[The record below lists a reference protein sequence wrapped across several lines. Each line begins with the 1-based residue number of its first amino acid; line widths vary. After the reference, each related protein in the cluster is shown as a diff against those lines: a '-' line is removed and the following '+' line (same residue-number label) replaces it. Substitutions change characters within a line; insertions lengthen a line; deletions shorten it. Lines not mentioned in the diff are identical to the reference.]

1 LGAVNFSKEDY
12 PVGLAINEIVKVAPV
27 IPVMVVE
34 RIEDAVPLARAL
46 YNGGLKVLEITLRTP
61 CALDAITA
69 MVEALPGDAVIGAG
83 TIITPADLEKAV
95 KAGSTFLVS
104 PGTTPALI
112 EAAKSSSIPLLPGVA
127 TPTEAMNLLV
137 QGFTHLKFFPAEAA
151 GGVPMM
157 KSIGGP
163 LPQITF
169 CPTGGIDLARAPSYL
184 ALPNVACVGGTW
196 MAPKEL
202 MKAGRWDEIE
212 RLAREAASLPR

>member
-1 LGAVNFSKEDY
+1 MALSIDQI
-12 PVGLAINEIVKVAPV
+12 LKVAPV
-27 IPVMVVE
+27 VPVMVVE
-34 RIEDAVPLARAL
+34 RIEDAVPLAKAL
-46 YNGGLKVLEITLRTP
+46 YAGGLKVLEITLRTP

-69 MVEALPGDAVIGAG
+69 MVEALPADAVIGAG
-83 TIITPADLEKAV
+83 TIITPKDLEAAV

-112 EAAKSSSIPLLPGVA
+112 EAAKASPVPLLAGVA
-127 TPTEAMNLLV
+127 TPTEAMNLYV
-137 QGFTHLKFFPAEAA
+137 QGFTYQKFFPAEAA
-151 GGVPMM
+151 GGVPML

-169 CPTGGIDLARAPSYL
+169 CPTGGIDLAKAPSYL

>member
-1 LGAVNFSKEDY
+1 M
-12 PVGLAINEIVKVAPV
+12 GLPINEIVKVAPV
-27 IPVMVVE
+27 VPVMVVE
-34 RIEDAVPLARAL
+34 RIEDAVPLATAL

-69 MVEALPGDAVIGAG
+69 MVEALPDDAVIGAG
-83 TIITPADLEKAV
+83 TIITPEDLEKAV

-112 EAAKSSSIPLLPGVA
+112 EAAKNSSIPLLPGVA
-127 TPTEAMNLLV
+127 TPTEAMNLFV

-151 GGVPMM
+151 GGVAML

-169 CPTGGIDLARAPSYL
+169 CPTGGIDLAKAPSYL

-212 RLAREAASLPR
+212 RLAREAANLPR

>member
-1 LGAVNFSKEDY
+1 M
-12 PVGLAINEIVKVAPV
+12 GLPINEIVKVAPV

-34 RIEDAVPLARAL
+34 HIEDAVPLAQAL

-69 MVEALPGDAVIGAG
+69 MVENLPADAVIGAG

-95 KAGSTFLVS
+95 KAGSSFLVS

-112 EAAKSSSIPLLPGVA
+112 EAAKASAVPLLPGVA
-127 TPTEAMNLLV
+127 TPTEAMHLLV
-137 QGFTHLKFFPAEAA
+137 EGFTHQKFFPAEAA
-151 GGVPMM
+151 GGVPML

-169 CPTGGIDLARAPSYL
+169 CPTGGIDLAKAPTYL

>member
-1 LGAVNFSKEDY
+1 MALSIDQI
-12 PVGLAINEIVKVAPV
+12 LKVAPV
-27 IPVMVVE
+27 VPVMVVE
-34 RIEDAVPLARAL
+34 RIEDAVPLAKAL

-69 MVEALPGDAVIGAG
+69 MVEALPDDAVIGAG
-83 TIITPADLEKAV
+83 TVITPKDLDKAV

-112 EAAKSSSIPLLPGVA
+112 EAAKASPVPLLAGVA
-127 TPTEAMNLLV
+127 TPTEAMHLLAE
-137 QGFTHLKFFPAEAA
+137 GFAHQKFFPAEAA
-151 GGVPMM
+151 GGVPML

-169 CPTGGIDLARAPSYL
+169 CPTGGIDLAKAPSYL

-212 RLAREAASLPR
+212 RLAREAASLPRP

>member
-1 LGAVNFSKEDY
+1 VALSIDQI
-12 PVGLAINEIVKVAPV
+12 LRVAPV
-27 IPVMVVE
+27 VPVMVVE

-69 MVEALPGDAVIGAG
+69 MVEALPDDAVIGAG
-83 TIITPADLEKAV
+83 TIITPKDLEAAI
-95 KAGSTFLVS
+95 KAGSSFLVS

-112 EAAKSSSIPLLPGVA
+112 EAAKACLIPLLAGVA
-127 TPTEAMNLLV
+127 TPTEAMNLYV
-137 QGFTHLKFFPAEAA
+137 QGFTHQKFFPAEAA
-151 GGVPMM
+151 GGVAML

-212 RLAREAASLPR
+212 RLAREAANLPR

>member
-1 LGAVNFSKEDY
+1 
-12 PVGLAINEIVKVAPV
+12 VGLPINEIVKVAPV
-27 IPVMVVE
+27 VPVMVVE
-34 RIEDAVPLARAL
+34 RIEDAVPLAQAL

-69 MVEALPGDAVIGAG
+69 MVENLPADAVIGAG

-112 EAAKSSSIPLLPGVA
+112 EAAKASAVPLLPGVA
-127 TPTEAMNLLV
+127 TPTEAMHLLV
-137 QGFTHLKFFPAEAA
+137 EGFTHQKFFPAEAA
-151 GGVPMM
+151 GGVPML

-169 CPTGGIDLARAPSYL
+169 CPTGGIDLAKAPTYL

>member
-1 LGAVNFSKEDY
+1 M
-12 PVGLAINEIVKVAPV
+12 GLTIDQIVKVAPV
-27 IPVMVVE
+27 VPVMVVE

-61 CALDAITA
+61 CALDAISA
-69 MVEALPGDAVIGAG
+69 MVEALPDDAVIGAG
-83 TIITPADLEKAV
+83 TVITPADLEKAV
-95 KAGSTFLVS
+95 NAGSTFLVS

-112 EAAKSSSIPLLPGVA
+112 EAAKSSSIPLLAGVA
-127 TPTEAMNLLV
+127 TPTEAMNLYV

-151 GGVPMM
+151 GGVPML

-169 CPTGGIDLARAPSYL
+169 CPTGGIDLAKAPSYL

>member
-1 LGAVNFSKEDY
+1 MGLAVN
-12 PVGLAINEIVKVAPV
+12 EILKIAPV
-27 IPVMVVE
+27 VPVMVVE
-34 RIEDAVPLARAL
+34 RIEDAVPLAQAL

-61 CALDAITA
+61 CALDAISA
-69 MVEALPGDAVIGAG
+69 MVEALPEDAVIGAG
-83 TIITPADLEKAV
+83 TIITPDDLEKAV
-95 KAGSTFLVS
+95 KAGSKFLVS

-112 EAAKSSSIPLLPGVA
+112 EAAKSSSVPLLPGVA
-127 TPTEAMNLLV
+127 TPTEAMNLFV
-137 QGFTHLKFFPAEAA
+137 QGFSSLKFFPAEAA
-151 GGVPMM
+151 GGVAML

-169 CPTGGIDLARAPSYL
+169 CPTGGIDLAKAPSYL

-212 RLAREAASLPR
+212 RLAREAASLTR

>member
-1 LGAVNFSKEDY
+1 MALSIDQI
-12 PVGLAINEIVKVAPV
+12 LKVAPV
-27 IPVMVVE
+27 VPVMVVE

-69 MVEALPGDAVIGAG
+69 MVEALPADAVIGAG
-83 TIITPADLEKAV
+83 TIITPKDLEAAI
-95 KAGSTFLVS
+95 KAGSRFLVS

-112 EAAKSSSIPLLPGVA
+112 EAAKASTIPLLAGVA
-127 TPTEAMNLLV
+127 TPTEAMNLYV
-137 QGFTHLKFFPAEAA
+137 QGFTHQKFFPAEAA
-151 GGVPMM
+151 GGVPML

-169 CPTGGIDLARAPSYL
+169 CPTGGIDLAKAPSYL

>member
-1 LGAVNFSKEDY
+1 VALSIDQI
-12 PVGLAINEIVKVAPV
+12 LKVAPV
-27 IPVMVVE
+27 VPVMVVE

-69 MVEALPGDAVIGAG
+69 MVEALPADAVIGAG
-83 TIITPADLEKAV
+83 TIITPKDLEAAI

-112 EAAKSSSIPLLPGVA
+112 EAAKASLIPLLAGVA
-127 TPTEAMNLLV
+127 TPTEAMNLYV
-137 QGFTHLKFFPAEAA
+137 QGFTHQKFFPAEAA
-151 GGVPMM
+151 GGVPML

>member
-1 LGAVNFSKEDY
+1 
-12 PVGLAINEIVKVAPV
+12 VGLAVNEILKIAPV
-27 IPVMVVE
+27 VPVMVVE
-34 RIEDAVPLARAL
+34 RIEDAVPLAQAL

-61 CALDAITA
+61 CALDAISA
-69 MVEALPGDAVIGAG
+69 MVEALPEDAVIGAG
-83 TIITPADLEKAV
+83 TIITPDDLEKAV
-95 KAGSTFLVS
+95 KAGSKFLVS

-112 EAAKSSSIPLLPGVA
+112 EAAKSSSVPLLPGVA

-137 QGFTHLKFFPAEAA
+137 QGFSCLKFFPAEAA
-151 GGVPMM
+151 GGVAML

-169 CPTGGIDLARAPSYL
+169 CPTGGIDLAKAPSYL

-212 RLAREAASLPR
+212 RLAREAASLTR

>member
-1 LGAVNFSKEDY
+1 M
-12 PVGLAINEIVKVAPV
+12 GLAINEIVKVAPV

-69 MVEALPGDAVIGAG
+69 MVEALPDDAVIGAG
-83 TIITPADLEKAV
+83 TIITPADLEKAI

-112 EAAKSSSIPLLPGVA
+112 EAAKSSSIPLLAGVA
-127 TPTEAMNLLV
+127 TPTEAMNLYV

-151 GGVPMM
+151 GGVAMM

-169 CPTGGIDLARAPSYL
+169 CPTGGIDLAKAPSYL

-196 MAPKEL
+196 MAPKEM
-202 MKAGRWDEIE
+202 MKAGRWGEIE

>member
-1 LGAVNFSKEDY
+1 MALSIDQI
-12 PVGLAINEIVKVAPV
+12 LKVAPV
-27 IPVMVVE
+27 VPVMVVE

-69 MVEALPGDAVIGAG
+69 MVEALPDDAVIGAG
-83 TIITPADLEKAV
+83 TIITPKDLEAAI

-112 EAAKSSSIPLLPGVA
+112 EAAKGNPIPLLAGVA
-127 TPTEAMNLLV
+127 TPTEAMNLYV
-137 QGFTHLKFFPAEAA
+137 QGFTHQKFFPAKAA
-151 GGVPMM
+151 GGVPML

>member
-1 LGAVNFSKEDY
+1 M
-12 PVGLAINEIVKVAPV
+12 GLAINEILKVAPV
-27 IPVMVVE
+27 VPVMVVE
-34 RIEDAVPLARAL
+34 RLEDAVPLARAL

-61 CALDAITA
+61 CALDAISA
-69 MVEALPGDAVIGAG
+69 MVDALPGDAVIGAG

-95 KAGSTFLVS
+95 RAGATFLVS

-112 EAAKSSSIPLLPGVA
+112 EAAKDSSAPLLPGIA
-127 TPTEAMNLLV
+127 TPTEAMHLLV
-137 QGFTHLKFFPAEAA
+137 EGFTHQKFFPAEAA

-169 CPTGGIDLARAPSYL
+169 CPTGGIDLAKAPSYL

-202 MKAGRWDEIE
+202 MKAGRWDDIE
-212 RLAREAASLPR
+212 KLAREAASLPR

>member
-1 LGAVNFSKEDY
+1 MALSIDQI
-12 PVGLAINEIVKVAPV
+12 LRVAPV
-27 IPVMVVE
+27 VPVMVVE

-69 MVEALPGDAVIGAG
+69 MVEALPDDAVIGAG
-83 TIITPADLEKAV
+83 TIITPKDLEAAI
-95 KAGSTFLVS
+95 KAGSSFLVS

-112 EAAKSSSIPLLPGVA
+112 EAAKACLIPLLAGVA
-127 TPTEAMNLLV
+127 TPTEAMNLYV
-137 QGFTHLKFFPAEAA
+137 QGFTHQKFFPAEAA
-151 GGVPMM
+151 GGVAML

-212 RLAREAASLPR
+212 RLAREAANLPR

>member
-1 LGAVNFSKEDY
+1 MALTIDQ
-12 PVGLAINEIVKVAPV
+12 IVRVAPV
-27 IPVMVVE
+27 VPVMVVE
-34 RIEDAVPLARAL
+34 RIEDAVPLATAL

-61 CALDAITA
+61 CALEAITA
-69 MVEALPGDAVIGAG
+69 MVEALPEDAVIGAG

-112 EAAKSSSIPLLPGVA
+112 EAAKACPVPLLAGVA
-127 TPTEAMNLLV
+127 TPTEAMNLYT
-137 QGFTHLKFFPAEAA
+137 QGFTHQKFFPAEAA
-151 GGVPMM
+151 GGVPML
-157 KSIGGP
+157 KSIAGP

-169 CPTGGIDLARAPSYL
+169 CPTGGIDLAKAPSYL
-184 ALPNVACVGGTW
+184 ALPNVQCVGGTW

>member
-1 LGAVNFSKEDY
+1 M
-12 PVGLAINEIVKVAPV
+12 GLSINEIVKIAPV
-27 IPVMVVE
+27 VPVMVVE

-46 YNGGLKVLEITLRTP
+46 YNGGLKALEITLRTP
-61 CALDAITA
+61 CALDAISA
-69 MVEALPGDAVIGAG
+69 MVEALPDDAVIGAG
-83 TIITPADLEKAV
+83 TIITPADLEKSV
-95 KAGSTFLVS
+95 KAGATFLVS

-112 EAAKSSSIPLLPGVA
+112 EAAKSSSIPLLAGVA
-127 TPTEAMNLLV
+127 TPTEAMNLYV

-151 GGVPMM
+151 GGIAML

-169 CPTGGIDLARAPSYL
+169 CPTGGIDLAKAPSYL

-212 RLAREAASLPR
+212 RLAREAASLPRS

>member
-1 LGAVNFSKEDY
+1 MALSIDQI
-12 PVGLAINEIVKVAPV
+12 LKVAPV
-27 IPVMVVE
+27 VPVMVVE
-34 RIEDAVPLARAL
+34 RIEDAVPLATAL

-61 CALDAITA
+61 CALDAISA
-69 MVEALPGDAVIGAG
+69 MVAALPDDAVIGAG
-83 TIITPADLEKAV
+83 TVITPRDLDNAV

-112 EAAKSSSIPLLPGVA
+112 EAAKASPVPLLAGVA
-127 TPTEAMNLLV
+127 TPTEAMHLLAE
-137 QGFTHLKFFPAEAA
+137 GFTHQKFFPAEAA
-151 GGVPMM
+151 GGVPML

-169 CPTGGIDLARAPSYL
+169 CPTGGIDLAKAPSYL

-212 RLAREAASLPR
+212 RLAREAASLPRP

>member
-1 LGAVNFSKEDY
+1 MGL
-12 PVGLAINEIVKVAPV
+12 PVNEILKVAPV

-34 RIEDAVPLARAL
+34 RIEDAVPLAQAL

-69 MVEALPGDAVIGAG
+69 MVENLPADAVIGAG
-83 TIITPADLEKAV
+83 TIITPQDLEKAV

-112 EAAKSSSIPLLPGVA
+112 EAAKASAVPLLPGVA
-127 TPTEAMNLLV
+127 TPTEAMHLLV
-137 QGFTHLKFFPAEAA
+137 EGFTHQKFFPAEAA
-151 GGVPMM
+151 GGVPML

-169 CPTGGIDLARAPSYL
+169 CPTGGIDLAKAPTYL

>member
-1 LGAVNFSKEDY
+1 MALSIDQI
-12 PVGLAINEIVKVAPV
+12 LKVAPV
-27 IPVMVVE
+27 VPVMVVE
-34 RIEDAVPLARAL
+34 RIEDAVPLAKAL

-69 MVEALPGDAVIGAG
+69 MVEALPDDAVIGAG
-83 TIITPADLEKAV
+83 TVITPKDLDKAV

-112 EAAKSSSIPLLPGVA
+112 EAAKASPVPLLAGVA
-127 TPTEAMNLLV
+127 TPTEAMHLLAE
-137 QGFTHLKFFPAEAA
+137 GFTHQKFFPAEAA
-151 GGVPMM
+151 GGVPML

-169 CPTGGIDLARAPSYL
+169 CPTGGIDLAKAPSYL

-212 RLAREAASLPR
+212 RLAREAASLPRP